1 MKNCKVDLLLIT
13 GVMSPYAG
21 VVEKMFKDLNKEK
34 VTLLKVERAGDVL
47 ADAVSYIHDLGMFC
61 TLKLYSTF
69 SPPRWPSQFCS
80 SARAKVC

>member
-1 MKNCKVDLLLIT
+1 MGVVTTVFYCIYSRENLCLKNCKVDLLLVT

-47 ADAVSYIHDLGMFC
+47 ADAVSVD
-61 TLKLYSTF
+61 
-69 SPPRWPSQFCS
+69 
-80 SARAKVC
+80 